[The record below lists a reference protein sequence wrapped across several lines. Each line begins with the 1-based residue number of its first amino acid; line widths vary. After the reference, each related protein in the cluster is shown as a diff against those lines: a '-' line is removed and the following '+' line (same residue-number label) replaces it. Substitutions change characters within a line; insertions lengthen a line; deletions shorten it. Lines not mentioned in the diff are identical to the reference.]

1 MCGLFLL
8 ELLVQ
13 VKKTIMRVCLNKH
26 FSLDVNVDVDVDM
39 DVDDVDVDVN
49 DVEVDVDVEVADNS

>member
-13 VKKTIMRVCLNKH
+13 VKKAIMRVCLNKH
-26 FSLDVNVDVDVDM
+26 FSLDVNVDA
-39 DVDDVDVDVN
+39 DVDVD

>member
-1 MCGLFLL
+1 MCGPFLL

-26 FSLDVNVDVDVDM
+26 FSLDVNVDVDVD
-39 DVDDVDVDVN
+39 VDVDVN
-49 DVEVDVDVEVADNS
+49 DVEVDVDVKVADNS